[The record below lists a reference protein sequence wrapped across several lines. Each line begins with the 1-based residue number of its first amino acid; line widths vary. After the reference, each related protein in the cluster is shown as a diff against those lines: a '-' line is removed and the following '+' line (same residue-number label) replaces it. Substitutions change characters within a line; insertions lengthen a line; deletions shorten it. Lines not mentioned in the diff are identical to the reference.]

1 MNCVNCTV
9 CSMCS
14 SCCVCTVKSLLL
26 VCVSLF
32 VVCLCGTEKVS
43 ASIDFLRLSLFPSL
57 IVLHCL
63 CCLLVR
69 ELGCLGV
76 CQAPT
81 VVTLHLC
88 LCIWAPVTLATAFL
102 FLKQLSESL
111 RVSLRVCVFSSLCP
125 NYETPETQPPWGFL
139 PANWC
144 PVCMVYF
151 GRVENWRSLFFPQSK
166 IRLPLCQHTL
176 AFLSL
181 YAAKAHNS

>member
-1 MNCVNCTV
+1 MLCVHTEI
-9 CSMCS
+9 
-14 SCCVCTVKSLLL
+14 TLA
-26 VCVSLF
+26 
-32 VVCLCGTEKVS
+32 CLCVFVCGVFVWDRES
-43 ASIDFLRLSLFPSL
+43 LSEYWFPPSLSLPQPYCSPL
-57 IVLHCL
+57 PDSHTL

-139 PANWC
+139 PADWC

>member
-1 MNCVNCTV
+1 MLCVHSEITLACLCVFV
-9 CSMCS
+9 CGVFVWDRESLSEYWFPPSLSLPQPYCS
-14 SCCVCTVKSLLL
+14 SLPDSHT
-26 VCVSLF
+26 
-32 VVCLCGTEKVS
+32 
-43 ASIDFLRLSLFPSL
+43 
-57 IVLHCL
+57 L

-151 GRVENWRSLFFPQSK
+151 WKGRELEIFVFSPIKDQASSLSAHPGILK
-166 IRLPLCQHTL
+166 LICCQGP
-176 AFLSL
+176 
-181 YAAKAHNS
+181 